1 MATAARG
8 QTGRGRTAA
17 VCATALAALAGLAIH
32 TGAGSGSAVAGN
44 AAASTQ
50 TRPNIVLVTTDD
62 QTMGQLTQATMPRT
76 LELLGRGGTTFTD
89 AIATTPLCCPSRAS
103 MITGQYGHN
112 NGILSNAGGY
122 KHLIGKRN
130 VLPMWLKRAGYRT
143 AHVGRY
149 LNTYKG
155 NRAAPGWQRWFSM
168 LEPRIYF
175 DYDVQLRNGD
185 EEHYGTGRRDYVTSV
200 INKQAVGMVRDLVKG
215 PKPFFLQV
223 DHLAP
228 HSDGVGGELGTPCE
242 RSAIPPS
249 HAPQGFEQVQL
260 PRPPSFDEQDVGDKP
275 LFIQVQPNLDPDD
288 VSELERQWRCRLA
301 SLPSV
306 DAGVNRIYH
315 ALEAAG
321 ELDNT
326 AIIFVSDNGFFF
338 GEHRVVREKYH
349 AYEEAVRIPLLIR
362 FPVSVGGTGL
372 TVDAPVAN
380 IDIPPTLLELAG
392 ASPCIPEGCR
402 VMDGRSLVPLAA
414 AGATQWGF
422 ERALLVEL
430 DRHNSGTGL
439 TLLPCEYH
447 GVRVDGQLYV
457 EYDSV
462 PNSVTG
468 ACEESNAV
476 EHYDLASDPF
486 ELQNLYPAPQ
496 DSATRAA
503 QQELATRL
511 AALRDCAGI
520 EGRDPAPP
528 NGHYCE

>member
-1 MATAARG
+1 MAVSGRG
-8 QTGRGRTAA
+8 QGGKKHLAVAGAA
-17 VCATALAALAGLAIH
+17 MLAALAGLAVA
-32 TGAGSGSAVAGN
+32 AGGETDTAGPREPQ
-44 AAASTQ
+44 AKAQ
-50 TRPNIVLVTTDD
+50 TRPNIILVTTDD
-62 QTMGQLTQATMPRT
+62 QTMGQLTEATMPRT
-76 LELLGRGGTTFTD
+76 LDLLGREGTTFTN

-155 NRAAPGWQRWFSM
+155 DRAAPGWQRWFSM

-175 DYDVQLRNGD
+175 DYDVQLKNGD
-185 EEHYGTGRRDYVTSV
+185 EEHFGKRRRNYVTSV
-200 INKQAVGMVRDLVKG
+200 INKQAVGMARELVKG
-215 PKPFFLQV
+215 PRPFFLQV

-249 HAPQGFEQVQL
+249 HAADGFEQVQL
-260 PRPPSFDEQDVGDKP
+260 PRPPSFDEQDVSDKP
-275 LFIQVQPNLDPDD
+275 TFIQVQPNLDAED

-306 DAGVNRIYH
+306 DAGVGRIYD
-315 ALEAAG
+315 AIEAAG
-321 ELDNT
+321 ELENT

-349 AYEEAVRIPLLIR
+349 AYEEAVRIPLMIR
-362 FPVSVGGTGL
+362 FPASVGGAGL
-372 TVDAPVAN
+372 TVHAPVAN
-380 IDIPPTLLELAG
+380 IDIPPTILELAG
-392 ASPCIPEGCR
+392 ASPCVPEGCR
-402 VMDGRSLVPLAA
+402 VLDGRSLVSLAA
-414 AGATQWGF
+414 AGATDWPF
-422 ERALLVEL
+422 DRPLLVEL
-430 DRHNSGTGL
+430 DRRNSGTGL

-447 GVRVDGQLYV
+447 GVRLDGQLYV

-468 ACEESNAV
+468 VCEDSDAV
-476 EHYDLASDPF
+476 EHYDLAADPF
-486 ELQNLYPAPQ
+486 ELQNLFPAPQ
-496 DSATRAA
+496 GTGTRSV
-503 QQELATRL
+503 QEELAARL
-511 AALRDCAGI
+511 AVLRDCAGI
-520 EGRDPAPP
+520 EGRDPQPAS
-528 NGHYCE
+528 GHYCE